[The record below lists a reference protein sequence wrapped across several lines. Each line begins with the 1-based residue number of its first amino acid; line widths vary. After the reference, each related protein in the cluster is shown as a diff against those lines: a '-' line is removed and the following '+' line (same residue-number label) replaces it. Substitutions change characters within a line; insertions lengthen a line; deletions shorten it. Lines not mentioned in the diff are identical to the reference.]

1 LWFGVFGGVGL
12 RQARQAAELKVMGE
26 TYFND
31 TEHYLTDGWTYCY
44 DVPQED
50 VVVDG
55 STIFTNSLVGVT
67 PVCEFNSGKNVFST
81 F

>member
-1 LWFGVFGGVGL
+1 
-12 RQARQAAELKVMGE
+12 MGE

-31 TEHYLTDGWTYCY
+31 TGHYLTDGWTYCY

-50 VVVDG
+50 VFDVDG
-55 STIFTNSLVGVT
+55 NTIFTNSLLGVT
-67 PVCEFNSGKNVFST
+67 PVCEFNGGTNIFST